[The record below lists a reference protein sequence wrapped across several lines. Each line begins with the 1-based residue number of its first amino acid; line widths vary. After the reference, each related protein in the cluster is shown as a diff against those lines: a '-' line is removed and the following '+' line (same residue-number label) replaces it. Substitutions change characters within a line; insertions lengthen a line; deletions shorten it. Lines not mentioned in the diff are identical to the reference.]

1 MSKSHVSMEQHECI
15 ACGMRYD
22 TGSILLDKRL
32 RASMEDKT
40 VTGLGLC
47 PEHQAQVDQGY
58 VLLIEAEQV
67 HDETK
72 RLGRIVAVRS
82 TRWNDI
88 FNMPVPPKGVCFAQ
102 PEVIDQLEAA
112 VV

>member
-1 MSKSHVSMEQHECI
+1 MSKYCVSMEQHECV
-15 ACGMRYD
+15 ACGTRYD

-32 RASMEDKT
+32 RASMESKT
-40 VTGLGLC
+40 VTGIGLC

-58 VLLIEAEQV
+58 VLLVEAEQTY
-67 HDETK
+67 EGIK
-72 RLGRIVAVRS
+72 RLGRIVALRAE
-82 TRWNDI
+82 RWGDI
-88 FNMPVPPKGVCFAQ
+88 FDTPAPPKGVGFAQ